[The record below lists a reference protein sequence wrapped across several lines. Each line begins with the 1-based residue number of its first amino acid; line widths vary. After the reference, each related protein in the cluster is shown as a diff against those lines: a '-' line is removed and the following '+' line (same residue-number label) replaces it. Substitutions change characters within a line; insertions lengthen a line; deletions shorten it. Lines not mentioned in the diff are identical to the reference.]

1 MEMLIA
7 KLEEERAGLRQQIQ
21 SELEAQLVQMQN
33 MMAAN
38 MSQAEQERQAF
49 IRENQGLEE
58 RFLAMQK
65 SNEDSLRVIKDMSE
79 LIAKHEREKKEL
91 RANVEKIT
99 RDEMEGLLE
108 EMSNKHYEE
117 VKALLEKADDQ
128 LEGMKKIKVPSGD
141 QEKEET
147 CSKNLDELPQLINS
161 RTEMVGNLQQKIADT
176 QHEQEELE
184 KPSSMKK
191 GLKIFAKLAPMVGQV
206 AAAVRPE
213 TAAFAVPVG
222 SAVGAV
228 AEELSNECSIM

>member
-7 KLEEERAGLRQQIQ
+7 RLAEERAGLRQQIQ
-21 SELEAQLVQMQN
+21 SELEAQRVQMQN

-38 MSQAEQERQAF
+38 MSQAEQEREAF

-65 SNEDSLRVIKDMSE
+65 SNEDNMRVIKDMSV

-91 RANVEKIT
+91 RANVEKIP

-108 EMSNKHYEE
+108 EMSNKHSEE

-141 QEKEET
+141 EEKEET

-161 RTEMVGNLQQKIADT
+161 RTERVSNLQQKIADT

-191 GLKIFAKLAPMVGQV
+191 GLKIFAKLAPLAGV
-206 AAAVRPE
+206 AMAAFRPD
-213 TAAFAVPVG
+213 TAAFAVPLATAAG
-222 SAVGAV
+222 TAADQL
-228 AEELSNECSIM
+228 AEECSIM